1 MREKKLHLKRIFLG
15 ILAVICIGM
24 GWLVTRDTEPP
35 QITVIDQTVDYGTK
49 LSVSDLA
56 VIEDNRSR
64 EFETSILSENLKGL
78 TVDQDNQYIV
88 FDDVGNYDIDFSVMD
103 KAGNE
108 SQGRVHVDVVDSRAP
123 ELISISSD
131 VHIGYHE
138 ELKLHLNGTI
148 SESVIDVRAE
158 DKSDMSACI
167 SNIKTADNQEISSDI
182 YRLEDNKTVIKFAE
196 PGKYILTFS
205 VQDEFNNS
213 VSGDVVVD
221 VADRISPEF
230 NGLKTKYVL
239 SESDDAPEYLD
250 GVTAEDEIDGDLT
263 KKISLDAADVSYG
276 VVGEYTVVYSVSD
289 HAGNICE
296 KEVPV
301 IIKDSTPPV
310 LSLEKSSFTLT
321 EGDGRPDYLS
331 FISAIDAI
339 DGDVSGGIEVDDS
352 NVDYDSA
359 GTYTV
364 SCKVTDSSGNAS
376 SRKITVKIKAV
387 QNDDSDNSGSSGG
400 ETVLITRTGECY
412 HTHKC
417 GNGTYF
423 PVSLSEALSRGL
435 RPCKKCY

>member
-331 FISAIDAI
+331 SISAIDAI